1 MSNLSN
7 ELASALKYNDIEI
20 PVHITENLN
29 KELRPYQITALKHYL
44 LQRKNPQTNH
54 LMFNMATGSG
64 KTLIMAALM
73 LDLFKQGYTK
83 FVFFVNATAI
93 LEKTKANFCD
103 KASSKYL
110 FNEKILIDG
119 KEVAVQ
125 AVENFEECDE
135 NAINIYFSTI
145 QGLFSLFR
153 NERENSLTLD
163 DLANHEIVFIAD
175 EAHHLNSE
183 TKNTQ
188 KDAENK
194 ASWESVM
201 KSAFHAHEKNLMLE
215 FTATIPKEKAVL
227 DKYQDKIVFEF
238 DLKAFCKG
246 GFSKRIFLVKYDSVE
261 LKDRFLGACILSIF
275 RQELA
280 RKHGIKLKP
289 VTLFKS
295 ETIATSKDNQALF
308 IEMIEHLSDDKI
320 ISFYENLS
328 GDNQL
333 FSIAQDFFM
342 QELGENF
349 ATTLAK
355 LIKTAFKK
363 EFLFNAND
371 DVEKNQ
377 IKLNTLEDD
386 DNEIRAIFAVDKLN
400 EGWDVLNLFDIVR
413 LGGKKASPKTT
424 TAEVQLIGRGA
435 RYFPFS
441 IRHSERSEESLI
453 DSSPMAQNDDYERKF
468 VRKFDTDGNHKMAS
482 LEILS
487 YHSFNDVAFI
497 TDLQKG
503 MRESGVLFDDD
514 KEKFILKP
522 SKHGKAVQEENKIYY
537 AKNQRIKKGDIFD
550 YKYSQKEIE
559 RAIAKINVPYFSH
572 SVNET
577 EISFEEKGEQKNFS
591 CCLKLNQKVSYG
603 VFLKALNQLNIS
615 FADIRDFYPC
625 KRKADFYQEFGEIEL
640 LFDKRQKFSL
650 QNQLAI
656 AKFVLQ
662 NFKELKEKTKQEYKV
677 TDFHAYEMGGLGERV
692 IYRDKNKVKDSPY
705 EWLYYDKYSIDS
717 KLENEFLEFIEAR
730 KEQIDATFC
739 EWFVVRNDGFDEFK
753 IYDNREELINGEKNP
768 SYATGFEPDFI
779 FFGKKDEN
787 SNYLSV
793 QCFFEPKGEPYA
805 RTGEWKE
812 AFLSEIDGMKFDKVL
827 SEQGIA
833 KQLNLEFGIM
843 AFPFFLGKQFDNQKF
858 EEKFATIFGEK

>member
-1 MSNLSN
+1 MSEKLSLSN

-29 KELRPYQITALKHYL
+29 KELRQYQQTALKHYL
-44 LQRKNPQTNH
+44 LQRQNPQTNH

-64 KTLIMAALM
+64 KTLMMAALM

-110 FNEKILIDG
+110 FSEKILIDG

-183 TKNTQ
+183 TKQ
-188 KDAENK
+188 ANK
-194 ASWESVM
+194 TETDIKIGWESVM

-261 LKDRFLGACILSIF
+261 LKDRFLGACILSVF

-280 RKHGIKLKP
+280 RKNGIKLKP

-295 ETIATSKDNQALF
+295 ETIASSKDNQALF
-308 IEMIEHLSDDKI
+308 IEMIEHLSDDEI
-320 ISFYENLS
+320 VSFYENLS

-333 FSIAQDFFM
+333 FSIAKDFFV
-342 QELGENF
+342 QELDENF
-349 ATTLAK
+349 APTLAK
-355 LIKTAFKK
+355 LIQTAFKK
-363 EFLFNAND
+363 AFLFNANND

-435 RYFPFS
+435 RYFPF
-441 IRHSERSEESLI
+441 EDKDLF
-453 DSSPMAQNDDYERKF
+453 DDKACKF
-468 VRKFDTDGNHKMAS
+468 VRKFDNDGNHKMAS

-537 AKNQRIKKGDIFD
+537 AKNKRIKKGDIFD
-550 YKYSQKEIE
+550 YAYSPEEIKY
-559 RAIAKINVPYFSH
+559 AIKKIDVPYFSH
-572 SVNET
+572 AVNET
-577 EISFEEKGEQKNFS
+577 EISFEETGENKHFS
-591 CCLKLNQKVSYG
+591 GSLKLNQKVSYG

-615 FADIRDFYPC
+615 FADIHDFYPC
-625 KRKADFYQEFGEIEL
+625 ERKADFYQEFGEIEL
-640 LFDKRQKFSL
+640 LFDKRQEFSP

-677 TDFHAYEMGGLGERV
+677 EPFRAYEMSGLGERV

-705 EWLYYDKYSIDS
+705 EWLYYDKYSFDS
-717 KLENEFLEFIEAR
+717 ELENEFLQFIEAR

-768 SYATGFEPDFI
+768 SYAAGFEPDFI

-793 QCFFEPKGEPYA
+793 QCFFEPKGGHLG
-805 RTGEWKE
+805 GENGGKDSWKE
-812 AFLSEIDGMKFDKVL
+812 AFLSKIDGMKFDKVL
-827 SEQGIA
+827 SEKGTA
-833 KQLNLEFGIM
+833 TQLNLEFGVM

-858 EEKFATIFGEK
+858 EEKFAKVFDEK